1 MNLFRRYIS
10 EALNGEPVREPLDL
24 PVPSDLADIADLF
37 DREGEE
43 LYIVG
48 GAVRDTLLGKSPKDY
63 DLATGAPP
71 ERTIELAEQIP
82 GSRVDLTGKS
92 FGVVRV
98 KTTEG
103 NEYEIATFRRDVGAG
118 RRPDAVEFTDI
129 ETDVK
134 RRDLT
139 INALFYDLASGEVV
153 DYVGGIDDLR
163 SGTIKAVGDPAQRF
177 AEDKL
182 RILRAVRFAGR
193 MGSDLDA
200 GTRDAILRD
209 NDLDE
214 VSPERIHDEFVKGI
228 KQAQSV
234 QHFFYLIDD
243 LELFDQILPG
253 ASVDPEVRSSSK
265 DVPVQMA
272 LMLLDNDPISVRK
285 MMREMK
291 FTNDEVVGTEF
302 LLDMSQIAPDTAA
315 QLKKQFARSKLSP
328 HLVTE
333 FGRAADMPQK
343 TVDTFLRF
351 AGAPPSAS
359 PHDLMRQGLRGPEIG
374 KAMEKAE
381 IEAYQKMVTE
391 LRRFVHKTLLHED
404 TTFSLSEDMEKRD
417 AVFNYMKKVLGDEHK
432 WRKKRDA
439 AHEQGTPAKGRM
451 QGRLLKKI
459 FARLA
464 DRSFIDSLVTV
475 HWGRDWASIEH
486 ALKTVSSKDELSCAA
501 YLPQDVQSGGMG
513 SVGLL
518 VKGHITLVANSMD
531 KLWSGEGET
540 IGVDFPQMKKTS
552 GINKGVQRW
561 FQALDFY
568 KEAFLVFDKEDW
580 KPDVNPSG
588 RYRNEALVDNWKAI
602 AVVFETVD
610 ELEKPENQELIE
622 MANQRGLEVLT
633 LGDLNDAEYDFVKKE
648 WYPEK
653 EETEAETP
661 DEITSELRKFVQKIL
676 LEEAELTLSTK
687 GLDPTQGL
695 TAFMD
700 EYESMSKLNPMGIP
714 GDRYWYMGEVEGK
727 YCLVM
732 TNIKIDKYRNVIYFN
747 SIQTT
752 GGDCERQGFAS
763 EVMNTITDLADKH
776 QVPIRLQ
783 SVPFGQKSVPRRSLV
798 AWYKRAGFEQ
808 IDSDYKEIMMRQP
821 R

>member
-10 EALNGEPVREPLDL
+10 EALNDEPVREPLDL

-48 GAVRDTLLGKSPKDY
+48 GAVRDTMLGKSPKDY

-103 NEYEIATFRRDVGAG
+103 NEYEIATFRRDIGAG

-182 RILRAVRFAGR
+182 RILRAVRRAGR

-234 QHFFYLIDD
+234 QHFLYLIDD

-253 ASVDPEVRSSSK
+253 ASVDLEARSSSK
-265 DVPVQMA
+265 DVPVQLA

-302 LLDMSQIAPDTAA
+302 LLDLSQIAPDTAS
-315 QLKKQFARSKLSP
+315 QLKKQFARSKLSSQ
-328 HLVTE
+328 LVSE

-343 TVDTFLRF
+343 TVDAFLRF

-381 IEAYQKMVTE
+381 AEAYQKMVTE
-391 LRRFVHKTLLHED
+391 LRRFV
-404 TTFSLSEDMEKRD
+404 
-417 AVFNYMKKVLGDEHK
+417 
-432 WRKKRDA
+432 RKA
-439 AHEQGTPAKGRM
+439 
-451 QGRLLKKI
+451 
-459 FARLA
+459 
-464 DRSFIDSLVTV
+464 
-475 HWGRDWASIEH
+475 
-486 ALKTVSSKDELSCAA
+486 
-501 YLPQDVQSGGMG
+501 
-513 SVGLL
+513 
-518 VKGHITLVANSMD
+518 
-531 KLWSGEGET
+531 
-540 IGVDFPQMKKTS
+540 
-552 GINKGVQRW
+552 
-561 FQALDFY
+561 
-568 KEAFLVFDKEDW
+568 
-580 KPDVNPSG
+580 
-588 RYRNEALVDNWKAI
+588 
-602 AVVFETVD
+602 
-610 ELEKPENQELIE
+610 
-622 MANQRGLEVLT
+622 
-633 LGDLNDAEYDFVKKE
+633 
-648 WYPEK
+648 
-653 EETEAETP
+653 
-661 DEITSELRKFVQKIL
+661 L
-676 LEEAELTLSTK
+676 LEEVELTLSTK

-700 EYESMSKLNPMGIP
+700 EYESMSKLNPIGIP

-747 SIQTT
+747 SIQTA
-752 GGDCERQGFAS
+752 GDDCERQGFAS

-783 SVPFGQKSVPRRSLV
+783 AVPFGQKSVPRRSLV

-808 IDSDYKEIMMRQP
+808 TDSDYKEIMMRQP